1 MTMPTKYPE
10 QSEADKKLWAKYLEL
25 FKIAWKAARPFFDKA
40 TEDRNMYEQE
50 PDPNP
55 KTMSD
60 ISLGEARKFVEQA
73 LPPIWFHLMGSEN
86 PFELIPAFKTITFEK
101 ARSVRDWVL
110 FNMLTV
116 MNLYTEGYLC
126 LKEAVKLG
134 NGYLLIEPKFVTP
147 PAFEEKIVYA
157 GNERISTRDT
167 GIGKAVMVPGCTYIP
182 FGQVIPTP
190 DGKNPD
196 EVSCTFVER
205 FYPEDVFR
213 DMLNKELNPNT
224 PFTGNADQI
233 IEYARSNSM
242 DGYIRSPRQ
251 IAAQIAGLDR
261 TIPDMMNNSGNKDTP
276 VSIPVLHCYG
286 RKEHVFFACGKFNI
300 YHKKGGLQT
309 LRTPLAVA
317 TFDPDGNNWFTPGII
332 RPRRSMINGIEDFY
346 RAILDIV
353 TMHLHPHQVVNR
365 DYLLNSKASTD
376 LQPYGKTVITGTGK
390 ASDVVSFVTPP
401 AIPQFLMEIG
411 NRLEEKNESSAG
423 QPKSLQGQGTAGL
436 VRGGSGAMESLRQS
450 TSGREKM
457 SANHQEKG
465 WYTAIVEHTLIL
477 CQMLSNDKEMM
488 QKLQYNPTTG
498 KSDLAWEEITRDD
511 IRQVYRVQLSFTEK
525 MSNQLAEIQRN
536 AMIYDR
542 GIKNQFVNPKEA
554 FALLVGNTKQYRQ
567 LTEGVNPEENIA
579 AMQAMAGKG
588 SEQGGENAPPEQTIV
603 GGAGTAMGGLQE

>member
-1 MTMPTKYPE
+1 MPTKYPD
-10 QSEADKKLWAKYLEL
+10 QSESDKKLWATCYEM
-25 FKIAWKAARPFFDKA
+25 FRIAWQSTRPFFDKA
-40 TEDRNMYEQE
+40 NEDVALYEQE
-50 PDPNP
+50 PDLNP

-73 LPPIWFHLMGSEN
+73 LPPIWFHLMGSDN
-86 PFELIPAFKTITFEK
+86 PFELIPASKNIDFAK

-110 FNMLTV
+110 FNMMTV

-134 NGYLLIEPKFVTP
+134 KGYMIIEPKFITP
-147 PAFEEKIVYA
+147 PVSEEKVVYA
-157 GNERISTRDT
+157 GGERIKTRDM
-167 GIGKAVMVPGCTYIP
+167 GIGGAMMVPGCTYIP

-196 EVSCTFVER
+196 EASCTFILR
-205 FYPEDVFR
+205 FYPEPDFR
-213 DMLNKELNPNT
+213 DMLNKDLNPNT

-233 IEYARSNSM
+233 IEYARSNAM

-251 IAAQIAGLDR
+251 IAAQIANQDR
-261 TIPDMMNNSGNKDTP
+261 AIPDKMNNSGNKDTP
-276 VSIPVLHCYG
+276 VSVPVLQCYG
-286 RKEHVFFACGKFNI
+286 RKEHIWFACDRFPV
-300 YHKKGGLQT
+300 YHKKSSFQT
-309 LRTPLAVA
+309 LRSPLTVA

-332 RPRRSMINGIEDFY
+332 RPRRSMIMGVENFY
-346 RAILDIV
+346 RAVMDIV
-353 TMHLHPHQVVNR
+353 TMYVHPHQVVNQ
-365 DYLLNSKASTD
+365 DYIIGSKSSSD
-376 LQPYGKTVITGTGK
+376 LQPYGKTLITGQGK
-390 ASDVVSFVTPP
+390 ASDVMSFATPP
-401 AIPQFLMEIG
+401 GIPPFLLEMG

-457 SANHQEKG
+457 TTDHFEKG
-465 WYTAIVEHTLIL
+465 WYTQVVENTTIL
-477 CQMLSNDKEMM
+477 CQMLANDKEMLP
-488 QKLQYNPTTG
+488 KLKYDPKTG
-498 KSDLAWEEITRDD
+498 KNELGWTEITRDD

-536 AMIYDR
+536 SIIYDR
-542 GIKNQFVNPKEA
+542 AVKNQYCNPKEA
-554 FALLVGNTKQYRQ
+554 LALLVGNTKQFRQ
-567 LTEGVNPEENIA
+567 LTEGVNPEENIS

-588 SEQGGENAPPEQTIV
+588 TEVAPPEQTIT